1 MHLGPNGCTVYEE
14 RPMIC
19 RLFGT
24 TPRMAC
30 PRGRGPE
37 PMIDPAAEQL
47 VHQFI
52 ATTRQVLV

>member
-1 MHLGPNGCTVYEE
+1 VYEE